1 MVIQG
6 FKRFVR
12 SLVWLAMP
20 MHTLTCQNSY
30 KDQTI
35 IEPFSPG
42 TNVIVGRNGSGKSNF
57 FAAIRFVLSD
67 AYSNLSR
74 EERAALL
81 HEGSGSAVATAYVE
95 IIFDNS
101 KPHRRFTTMDEDEV
115 AIRRTIGHKKDEY
128 SVDKKVWSKKE
139 VMQLLDTAG
148 FSRSN
153 PFYIVPQG
161 RVTALTNMKEKD
173 RLNLLKEI
181 AGTQLYEDKRAESLK
196 IMNETNN
203 KREKIDELLAYIKER
218 LSELEEEKEEL
229 RGFQNADRERRCLEY
244 AFYYQ
249 QQMAAEEL
257 LEEVETAMRGGDEND
272 SGQRMAF
279 TKGEKAI
286 AEMESTLGGLRQQLH
301 MLKIDRRQ
309 LEEDR
314 RDVAKARAKA
324 ELKVKNLADSQ
335 STRDQA
341 KRQHDTELEAL
352 RKEIKAKEIELKKLT
367 PEFEKRKKAEA
378 EIKRALDTAE
388 NGRTRLLNKQ
398 SRGAQF
404 KTRAERDA
412 YLQGEIGELNLTIS
426 KQKANF
432 VEAEEEVNRVKSL
445 IQQLEDSISALRAE
459 LENWGGGRQ
468 ALVDQV
474 GQAQEEFDTL
484 NEERKRL
491 RREDDKLEAVLE
503 KAREE
508 RDKAERELSYAM
520 DHATSRGLATLR
532 QLRRERD
539 IPGAYGT
546 LAELMEVP
554 EAYRIAV
561 EQTAGTSL
569 FHYIVDN
576 DKTATMLATE
586 LYKRHGGRITF
597 MPLSQL
603 KPRKVNMPRASDIVP
618 LISKIEYDPEFE
630 DAFQQVFGKTVV
642 TNNLQTGGQYAR
654 SHNVDAITSDGD
666 IINKRGVI
674 SGGYIDT
681 RKSRLE
687 AVAAVNNWRQ
697 AYDDCLEK
705 VDDIRRKIE
714 QKDQEITRALG
725 ELQKRESQL
734 RRADGGL
741 DPLRVDLRNKQN
753 QLERAREHLDSAIS
767 RRDNVDKNM
776 QEFGASLESLEQELA
791 SDFKKA
797 LSSHEEG
804 QLEELGQQVQQLQKE
819 WNEAAKARREVGT
832 RKQILETDLRQNLRL
847 KEDQLSSLAFENST
861 AADGGSSFSDAKKE
875 LRKVEKSAASIEKR
889 LDEIEERAEE
899 LVSQITNAEAVIET
913 KQQQL
918 QDLAKQIEK
927 HQKRIEKNAQKK
939 HLIAA
944 DIEDSAKN
952 IRDLG
957 VLPDEAFTRFVKM
970 KSNDMTKK
978 LRAVNEKLK
987 KYKHVN
993 KKAFEQYNSF
1003 TTQQEQLLKRRE
1015 ELDASQASIE
1025 ELIAHLDER
1034 KDEAVERTFKQVSK
1048 EFAEIFERLVPA
1060 GHGRLRIER
1069 KADTR
1074 RHEAADSD
1082 EENRSSYENY
1092 TGVSIN
1098 VSFNSKDMDEQ
1109 QKIQQL
1115 SGGQKSKSR
1124 SFKLFFLSMTTSPLT
1139 CTDIL
1144 LFLGLCALCLI
1155 FALQTAES
1163 SPFVIFDEVDAN
1175 LDAQYRTAVAEL
1187 LQSLSKEAGTQFI
1200 CTTFRPEIVHVA
1212 DKCYG
1217 VTFRNKS
1224 SAIGCYDTEDAL
1236 EFVEGQAPR

>member
-1 MVIQG
+1 MRAPLLNVTISS
-6 FKRFVR
+6 
-12 SLVWLAMP
+12 SL
-20 MHTLTCQNSY
+20 HTNHKISY

-42 TNVIVGRNGSGKSNF
+42 TNVVVGRNGSGKSNF

-67 AYSNLSR
+67 AYNNLSR

-95 IIFDNS
+95 VIFDNS
-101 KPHRRFTTMDEDEV
+101 KPHRRFTTIDEDEV

-148 FSRSN
+148 FSRTN

-203 KREKIDELLAYIKER
+203 KREKIDELLAYIKDR

-244 AFYYQ
+244 AYYHEQ
-249 QQMAAEEL
+249 QVAAEEL
-257 LEEVETAMRGGDEND
+257 LEELEAAMKDGGEND
-272 SGQRMAF
+272 SEQRVAL
-279 TKGEKAI
+279 TRGEKAI
-286 AEMESTLGGLRQQLH
+286 ADLEAKLSSLQQNLNL
-301 MLKIDRRQ
+301 LKVERRQ

-314 RDVAKARAKA
+314 REAARARAKA
-324 ELKVKNLADSQ
+324 ELKVKSLADSQ
-335 STRDQA
+335 STRDLA
-341 KRQHDTELEAL
+341 KRQHDTELDAV
-352 RKEIKAKEIELKKLT
+352 RKEIKSKEAELKKLN
-367 PEFEKRKKAEA
+367 PEFEKRKNKEDEA
-378 EIKRALDTAE
+378 RRALEAAE
-388 NGRTRLLNKQ
+388 NTRVRLFNKQ
-398 SRGAQF
+398 KRGAQF

-412 YLQGEIGELNLTIS
+412 FLKKEINELNLTIA
-426 KQKANF
+426 KQKSVF
-432 VEAEEEVNRVKSL
+432 VDAEEGVESVKTA
-445 IQQLEDSISALRAE
+445 IQQLEASIVDLRAQ

-468 ALVDQV
+468 SMIDKV
-474 GQAQEEFDTL
+474 GEAQETL
-484 NEERKRL
+484 DGLQEERKRL
-491 RREDDKLEAVLE
+491 HREEDKLDTVLA

-508 RDKAERELSYAM
+508 KDRAERELSKVM
-520 DHATSRGLATLR
+520 DHATARGLATLR
-532 QLRRERD
+532 QLKRERD

-554 EAYRIAV
+554 EPYRVAV

-576 DKTATMLATE
+576 ERTASMLATE
-586 LYKRHGGRITF
+586 LFKRQGGRITF
-597 MPLSQL
+597 MPLAQL

-618 LISKIEYDPEFE
+618 LISKIEYDEDFE
-630 DAFQQVFGKTVV
+630 DAFQQVFGRTVV
-642 TNNLQTGGQYAR
+642 ANSLQTGGQYAR
-654 SHNVDAITSDGD
+654 SHNVDVITSDGD

-674 SGGYIDT
+674 AGGYIDS

-687 AVAAVNNWRQ
+687 AVSAVSQWRDKYDELQ
-697 AYDDCLEK
+697 AKLVETREAGEK
-705 VDDIRRKIE
+705 KN
-714 QKDQEITRALG
+714 QEINKALS
-725 ELQKRESQL
+725 ELQKATSHL
-734 RRADGGL
+734 SRADSGL
-741 DPLRVDLRNKQN
+741 DPLKIELRSKQA
-753 QLERAREHLDSAIS
+753 QLERAREQLDQATN
-767 RRDNVDKNM
+767 RRDAVDRNM
-776 QEFGASLESLEQELA
+776 HDFGGTLENLEQELA
-791 SDFKKA
+791 SEFKKA
-797 LSSHEEG
+797 LSNHEEQ
-804 QLEELGQQVQQLQKE
+804 QLEELTEQVQELQKE
-819 WNEAAKARREVGT
+819 WNQAAQARREVGT
-832 RKQILETDLRQNLRL
+832 RKSILETDLRQNLRL
-847 KEDQLSSLAFENST
+847 KEDQLSSLAFENSS
-861 AADGGSSFSDAKKE
+861 AADGGNSYSEAQKE
-875 LRKVEKSAASIEKR
+875 LKKIQKSAASLEKR
-889 LDEIEERAEE
+889 LAQNETQAEE
-899 LVSQITNAEAVIET
+899 LGTQIAEIGAAIES

-918 QDLAKQIEK
+918 QELIRHIEK
-927 HQKRIEKNAQKK
+927 HQKRVEKSAQKK
-939 HLIAA
+939 HLITSQ
-944 DIEDSAKN
+944 IEESAKN
-952 IRDLG
+952 IRELG
-957 VLPDEAFTRFVKM
+957 VLPDEAFTKFIKL
-970 KSNDMTKK
+970 KANDIHKR
-978 LRAVNEKLK
+978 LRSCNEKLK

-1003 TTQQEQLLKRRE
+1003 TTQQEQLLRRRE
-1015 ELDASQASIE
+1015 ELDASQSSIE
-1025 ELIAHLDER
+1025 ELIKHLDER

-1069 KADTR
+1069 KADKR
-1074 RHEAADSD
+1074 RGAEAEDSD

-1098 VSFNSKDMDEQ
+1098 VSFNSKVMDEQ

-1115 SGGQKSKSR
+1115 SGGQKSKSKPPF
-1124 SFKLFFLSMTTSPLT
+1124 SALMLGTSWLT
-1139 CTDIL
+1139 CALI
-1144 LFLGLCALCLI
+1144 GLCALCLI
-1155 FALQTAES
+1155 FALQSAES

-1187 LQSLSKEAGTQFI
+1187 LTSLSQEAGTQFI